1 MEAQTRQSG
10 YKAPGYFGKTSA
22 RAEETENFSENN
34 QLVDATAAPYSSSG
48 PGALCV
54 WSGPGPLATEFAAAD
69 RLFCSLALGR
79 AFASWT
85 HGNVRDPEML
95 AASAGILFLAA
106 ILASIGP
113 ALTATAIQPMQALR
127 KE

>member
-1 MEAQTRQSG
+1 VRIALGATRSHIV
-10 YKAPGYFGKTSA
+10 
-22 RAEETENFSENN
+22 EEITGGCVVSVLIGTAIGI
-34 QLVDATAAPYSSSG
+34 LV
-48 PGALCV
+48 
-54 WSGPGPLATEFAAAD
+54 
-69 RLFCSLALGR
+69 SLALGR

-113 ALTATAIQPMQALR
+113 ALTATSIQPMQALR